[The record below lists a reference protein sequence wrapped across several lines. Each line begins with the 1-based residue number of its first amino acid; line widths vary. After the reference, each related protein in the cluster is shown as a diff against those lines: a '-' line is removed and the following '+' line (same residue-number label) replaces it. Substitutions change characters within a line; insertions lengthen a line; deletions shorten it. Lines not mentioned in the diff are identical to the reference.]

1 MLTDQQVL
9 HFRTFGFVALPGLFA
24 PNEMA
29 EIEREFEEVV
39 VEEREGQPFRGEKR
53 QAVMAFAELR
63 PKLMSLIDDDRIYG
77 PMEQLLGPDFLWWG
91 SDGNLYVGDTAW
103 HPDAP
108 DPEMGHGRIKIAF
121 YLDAVTRDSGCIRFI
136 PGSHRMPFHDQLRP
150 LRMWRTLQTIVEG
163 RQTEEALKPYLEQ
176 GLDPNKPVFGV
187 EQPDLP
193 GYAVESQ
200 PGDVVFFEQHLYHGS
215 WGGRTG
221 RRMFTLNYFSNPT
234 TQAQVDA
241 IQDMHRTT
249 MGAQQA
255 IQYRTRQQAHEDA
268 FLECDR
274 PRIKRMADRL
284 RELGVA

>member
-1 MLTDQQVL
+1 
-9 HFRTFGFVALPGLFA
+9 
-24 PNEMA
+24 
-29 EIEREFEEVV
+29 
-39 VEEREGQPFRGEKR
+39 
-53 QAVMAFAELR
+53 
-63 PKLMSLIDDDRIYG
+63 
-77 PMEQLLGPDFLWWG
+77 
-91 SDGNLYVGDTAW
+91 
-103 HPDAP
+103 
-108 DPEMGHGRIKIAF
+108 
-121 YLDAVTRDSGCIRFI
+121 
-136 PGSHRMPFHDQLRP
+136 MPFHDQLRP

-221 RRMFTLNYFSNPT
+221 RRMFTLNYFANPT
-234 TQAQVDA
+234 TQAQMDA
-241 IQDMHRTT
+241 IHDMHKTT

-255 IQYRTRQQAHEDA
+255 IQYRQRQQAHEDA

>member
-9 HFRTFGFVALPGLFA
+9 HFRTFGFIALPGLFS
-24 PNEMA
+24 PDEMA
-29 EIEREFEEVV
+29 EIEREFEDVLA
-39 VEEREGQPFRGEKR
+39 EERQGQPFLGEKR

-77 PMEQLLGPDFLWWG
+77 PIEQLLGPDCIWWG

-103 HPDAP
+103 HPDAHE
-108 DPEMGHGRIKIAF
+108 PELGHGRIKVAF
-121 YLDAVTRDSGCIRFI
+121 YLDPVTRDSGCIRFI
-136 PGSHRMPFHDQLRP
+136 PGSHRLPFHDQLRP
-150 LRMWRTLQTIVEG
+150 LRMWRTLQTIAEG
-163 RQTEEALKPYLEQ
+163 RQTEDALKPYLEK

-193 GYAVESQ
+193 GYAVESN
-200 PGDVVFFEQHLYHGS
+200 PGDVVFFDQHLYHGS

-221 RRMFTLNYFSNPT
+221 KRMFTLNYFSNPT
-234 TQAQVDA
+234 TQAQEDA
-241 IQDMHRTT
+241 IQEMHRTT

-255 IQYRTRQQAHEDA
+255 IQYRQRDQAHEDA
-268 FLECDR
+268 FLKSDR
-274 PRIKRMADRL
+274 PRIRRMADRL